1 MTFKNR
7 AADARLLGIE
17 KALQVQGRRLNTA
30 IRRQDGGDL
39 AADSMLVHQST
50 RRLMEEAAKLHT
62 TSSIGFATKARILAT
77 VRDDTSAAARALL
90 RSLFN
95 DLDSMDRVTR
105 R

>member
-1 MTFKNR
+1 MAFKNR

-17 KALQVQGRRLNTA
+17 KALQGQGRQLNTA
-30 IRRQDGGDL
+30 IRRQDAGDL

-62 TSSIGFATKARILAT
+62 TSSVGFAAKARILAT
-77 VRDDTSAAARALL
+77 IRDDTTAAARALL
-90 RSLFN
+90 RSLLN
-95 DLDSMDRVTR
+95 DLDSRDRYTR